1 MPTEILPQEEKML
14 ISLTLHFKVLLA
26 LAFRR
31 RMYSSNLQW
40 NILTFASGVNL
51 MATTAVLLQRG
62 LGQQILR
69 ASCLASSLI
78 IRNSFAIYLL
88 RHEMEVASQLGKA
101 DDLCRS
107 TMAMQSAIRTI
118 VCVLKEGMA
127 GMPMDLDTLSFW
139 SHHMI
144 YLIGLMHIKFSIRDE
159 NYISDLEAMTDY
171 LRYFA
176 PRYKLYST

>member
-1 MPTEILPQEEKML
+1 
-14 ISLTLHFKVLLA
+14 
-26 LAFRR
+26 
-31 RMYSSNLQW
+31 MYSSNLQW

-159 NYISDLEAMTDY
+159 KYISDLEAMADY